1 MKLSVIALILSLC
14 LSGCNGDAKPATN
27 KHAATDAQAVEVVS
41 VAPQKLA
48 TVFTLPGQLVPFQSV
63 DIYPKVTGFLD
74 MIRVD
79 RGSRVHKGELII
91 RLSAPELV
99 AQRAQAESA
108 LRAAEAQ
115 LTTAQAKLSSDK
127 GTYLHLASAAKTP
140 GVVAENDLMVASQT
154 ASADQGQVQSA
165 ENNVGAARDALRSVA
180 QLESYLNIYAP
191 FDGTVTTRNLHPGAL
206 VGPAS
211 GQSGS
216 SPIVQI
222 VDIGHL
228 RLTVPVP
235 EAYVGEM
242 QVGQQVAFTVPAH
255 PGQAFHAPIAR
266 ISHDV
271 ELNTRTMPVE
281 LDVHSGDGRLS
292 PGSFSS
298 VQWPV
303 HRATPT
309 MFVPSSAV
317 TNDQQRTFVERVSN
331 GKVEWVDVVT
341 GLGVNGDI
349 EVFGDLKPG
358 DEVIR
363 NATDAM
369 RPGQQVKSRSS
380 AMPASADAQ
389 GSPK

>member
-1 MKLSVIALILSLC
+1 MKTVIVVLALSL
-14 LSGCNGDAKPATN
+14 SIFGCNGNPKAAASKPAEM
-27 KHAATDAQAVEVVS
+27 DAQTVEVVS
-41 VAPQKLA
+41 VTSQKLA
-48 TVFTLPGQLVPFQSV
+48 TVFTLPAQLVPFQTV
-63 DIYPKVTGFLD
+63 DIYPRVTGFMD

-99 AQRAQAESA
+99 SQRAQAESA
-108 LRAAEAQ
+108 LRAAESQ
-115 LTTAQAKLSSDK
+115 LTTAQAKLASDK

-140 GVVAENDLMVASQT
+140 GVVAENDVMVASQT
-154 ASADQGQVQSA
+154 VSADQGQVQSA
-165 ENNVGAARDALRSVA
+165 ESNVAAARNALRSVA

-191 FDGTVTTRNLHPGAL
+191 FDGIVTTRNLHPGAL

-211 GQSGS
+211 GPSGTM
-216 SPIVQI
+216 PIVQI
-222 VDIGHL
+222 VDTGHL
-228 RLTVPVP
+228 RLVVPVP

-242 QVGQQVAFTVPAH
+242 QVGQQVAFTVSAY
-255 PGQAFHAPIAR
+255 PGQTFHAPIAR

-281 LDVHSGDGRLS
+281 VDVHSTDGRLS

-303 HRATPT
+303 HRAAPT
-309 MFVPSSAV
+309 MFVPVSAV
-317 TNDQQRTFVERVSN
+317 TNDQQRTFVERVRD
-331 GKVEWVDVVT
+331 GKAEWVDVVT
-341 GLGVNGDI
+341 GLGVSGNI

-363 NATDAM
+363 NATDAI
-369 RPGQQVKSRSS
+369 RPGQQVKTGSSRS
-380 AMPASADAQ
+380 
-389 GSPK
+389 

>member
-1 MKLSVIALILSLC
+1 MKTAIIGLALSLLIC
-14 LSGCNGDAKPATN
+14 GCNGSPK
-27 KHAATDAQAVEVVS
+27 AADGKQSQTDAQTVEVVP
-41 VAPQKLA
+41 VASQKLA
-48 TVFTLPGQLVPFQSV
+48 TVFTLPAQLVPFETV
-63 DIYPKVTGFLD
+63 DIYPRVTGFMD

-108 LRAAEAQ
+108 LRAAESQ
-115 LTTAQAKLSSDK
+115 LTSAQAKLASDK
-127 GTYLHLASAAKTP
+127 GTYQHLAAAAQTP
-140 GVVAENDLMVASQT
+140 GVVAENDVMVASQT
-154 ASADQGQVQSA
+154 VSADQGQVQSA
-165 ENNVGAARDALRSVA
+165 EHNAAAARDALRSVA

-191 FDGTVTTRNLHPGAL
+191 FDGIVTTRNLHPGAL

-211 GQSGS
+211 GPSGTM
-216 SPIVQI
+216 PIVQI
-222 VDIGHL
+222 VDTTHL
-228 RLTVPVP
+228 RLVVPVP

-255 PGQAFHAPIAR
+255 PGEMFHAPIAR
-266 ISHDV
+266 VSHDV

-281 LDVHSGDGRLS
+281 LDVHSTDGRLS

-303 HRATPT
+303 HRAATT
-309 MFVPSSAV
+309 MFVPVSAV
-317 TNDQQRTFVERVSN
+317 TNDQQRTFVERVRN
-331 GKVEWVDVVT
+331 GKAEWVDVVT
-341 GLGVNGDI
+341 GLGVSGNI

-363 NATDAM
+363 NATDAI
-369 RPGQQVKSRSS
+369 RPGQQVKTGSS
-380 AMPASADAQ
+380 HS
-389 GSPK
+389 

>member
-1 MKLSVIALILSLC
+1 MKTVIVVLALSLSI
-14 LSGCNGDAKPATN
+14 LGCNGNAKPAVN
-27 KHAATDAQAVEVVS
+27 KQTETEAQTVEVVA
-41 VAPQKLA
+41 VASQKLA
-48 TVFTLPGQLVPFQSV
+48 TVFTLPAQLVPFQSV
-63 DIYPKVTGFLD
+63 DIHPKVTGFVD

-99 AQRAQAESA
+99 AQRAQAASA

-115 LTTAQAKLSSDK
+115 LTTAQAKLTSDQ
-127 GTYLHLASAAKTP
+127 GTYLHMASAAKTP
-140 GVVAENDLMVASQT
+140 GVVAENDVMVASQT

-165 ENNVGAARDALRSVA
+165 ENNVAAARDALRSVA

-191 FDGTVTTRNLHPGAL
+191 FDGIVTTRNLHPGAL

-211 GQSGS
+211 GQSGMM
-216 SPIVQI
+216 PIVQI
-222 VDIGHL
+222 VDTVHL
-228 RLTVPVP
+228 RLVVPVP

-242 QVGQQVAFTVPAH
+242 QVGQQVAFTVPAY
-255 PGQAFHAPIAR
+255 PGQTFHAPIAR

-281 LDVHSGDGRLS
+281 LDIRSTDSRLA
-292 PGSFSS
+292 PGSYSS

-303 HRATPT
+303 HRAMPT
-309 MFVPSSAV
+309 MFVPVSAV
-317 TNDQQRTFVERVSN
+317 TNDQQRTFVERVRD
-331 GKVEWVDVVT
+331 GKAEWVDVVT
-341 GLGVNGDI
+341 GLSVAGNI

-363 NATDAM
+363 NATDAI
-369 RPGQQVKSRSS
+369 RPGQQVKNGSS
-380 AMPASADAQ
+380 HS
-389 GSPK
+389 

>member
-1 MKLSVIALILSLC
+1 MKTVIVVLALSL
-14 LSGCNGDAKPATN
+14 SIFGCNGNPKAAASKPAEM
-27 KHAATDAQAVEVVS
+27 DAQTVEVVS
-41 VAPQKLA
+41 VTSQKLA
-48 TVFTLPGQLVPFQSV
+48 TVFTLPAQLVPFQTV
-63 DIYPKVTGFLD
+63 DIYPRVTGFMD

-99 AQRAQAESA
+99 SQRAQAESA
-108 LRAAEAQ
+108 LRAAESQ
-115 LTTAQAKLSSDK
+115 LTTAQAKLASDK

-140 GVVAENDLMVASQT
+140 GVVAENDVMVASQT
-154 ASADQGQVQSA
+154 VSADQGQVQSA
-165 ENNVGAARDALRSVA
+165 ESNVAAARNALRSVA

-191 FDGTVTTRNLHPGAL
+191 FDGIVTTRNLHPGAL

-211 GQSGS
+211 GPSGTM
-216 SPIVQI
+216 PIVQI
-222 VDIGHL
+222 VDTGHL
-228 RLTVPVP
+228 RLVVPVP

-242 QVGQQVAFTVPAH
+242 QVGQQVAFTVPAY
-255 PGQAFHAPIAR
+255 PGQTFHAPIAR

-281 LDVHSGDGRLS
+281 VDVHSTDGRLS

-303 HRATPT
+303 HRAAPT
-309 MFVPSSAV
+309 MFVPVSAV
-317 TNDQQRTFVERVSN
+317 TNDQQRTFVERVRD
-331 GKVEWVDVVT
+331 GKAEWVDVVT
-341 GLGVNGDI
+341 GLGVSGNI

-363 NATDAM
+363 NATDAI
-369 RPGQQVKSRSS
+369 RPGQQVKTGSSRS
-380 AMPASADAQ
+380 
-389 GSPK
+389 

>member
-1 MKLSVIALILSLC
+1 MKTVIVVLALSL
-14 LSGCNGDAKPATN
+14 SIFGCNGNPKAAASKPAEM
-27 KHAATDAQAVEVVS
+27 DAQTVEVVS
-41 VAPQKLA
+41 VTSQKLA
-48 TVFTLPGQLVPFQSV
+48 TVFTLPAQLVPFQTV
-63 DIYPKVTGFLD
+63 DIYPRVTGFMD

-99 AQRAQAESA
+99 SQRAQAESA
-108 LRAAEAQ
+108 LRAAESQ
-115 LTTAQAKLSSDK
+115 LTTAQAKLASDK

-140 GVVAENDLMVASQT
+140 GVVAENDVMVASQT
-154 ASADQGQVQSA
+154 VSADQGQVQSA
-165 ENNVGAARDALRSVA
+165 ESNVAAARNALRSVA

-191 FDGTVTTRNLHPGAL
+191 FDGIVTTRNLHPGAL

-211 GQSGS
+211 GPSGTM
-216 SPIVQI
+216 PIVQI
-222 VDIGHL
+222 VDTGHL
-228 RLTVPVP
+228 RLVVPVP

-242 QVGQQVAFTVPAH
+242 QVGQQVAFTVSAY
-255 PGQAFHAPIAR
+255 PGQTFHAPIAR

-281 LDVHSGDGRLS
+281 VDVHSTDGRLS

-303 HRATPT
+303 HRAAPT
-309 MFVPSSAV
+309 MFVPVSAV
-317 TNDQQRTFVERVSN
+317 TNDQQRTFVERVRD
-331 GKVEWVDVVT
+331 GKAEWVDVVT
-341 GLGVNGDI
+341 GLGVSGNI

-363 NATDAM
+363 NATDAI
-369 RPGQQVKSRSS
+369 RPGQQVKTGSS
-380 AMPASADAQ
+380 HS
-389 GSPK
+389 